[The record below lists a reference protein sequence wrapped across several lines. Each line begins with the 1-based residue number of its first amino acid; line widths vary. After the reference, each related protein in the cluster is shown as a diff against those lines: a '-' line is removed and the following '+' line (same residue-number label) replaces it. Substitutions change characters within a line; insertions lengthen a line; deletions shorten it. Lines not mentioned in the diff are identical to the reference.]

1 MYLCNVERCEAKLR
15 KSRVKRRDQRLL
27 LRSLEAADAC
37 TSRVGKCSDGSWRV
51 GGRLELGGHAGRLEL
66 GGDVSRL
73 LELVKLLQ
81 RGATATNGASI
92 LAPQLSHLF
101 PTVFHQR
108 LVLGHSQL
116 LTFRRMRMRV
126 TAKMGTMERRRKNMR
141 TMFLEG

>member
-37 TSRVGKCSDGSWRV
+37 TSRVGEGSDGSWRV

-73 LELVKLLQ
+73 LELVKLLGQ
-81 RGATATNGASI
+81 RGATATHGASI
-92 LAPQLSHLF
+92 LAPELSHLF
-101 PTVFHQR
+101 PAVFHQR

-116 LTFRRMRMRV
+116 LT
-126 TAKMGTMERRRKNMR
+126 
-141 TMFLEG
+141 